1 MWTILVLNGPNVNL
15 LGTRLQDLYGWR
27 SMEELEAICVAA
39 AKDIGVNMEFRQ
51 TNHEGVLIDWL
62 HDARGKA
69 DGIVLNA
76 SAHARTSLVLH
87 DAVEGILLPVIELH
101 ITNIYRRDS
110 YRPPSYLS
118 KVATGVICGLGL
130 EGYPI
135 AIRAMKDILDRRAAA
150 PNEKGH

>member
-1 MWTILVLNGPNVNL
+1 MYTILVLNGPNVNL

-27 SMEELEAICVAA
+27 SMEELEKICFDA
-39 AKDIGVNMEFRQ
+39 AKEIGVNIEFRQ

-76 SAHARTSLVLH
+76 SAYARTSLVLH

-101 ITNIYRRDS
+101 ITNIFRRDS
-110 YRPPSYLS
+110 YRPPSFLS
-118 KVATGVICGLGL
+118 KVAAGVICGLGL

-135 AIRAMKDILDRRAAA
+135 AIRAMRDLLDRRAKDGTAG
-150 PNEKGH
+150 GH